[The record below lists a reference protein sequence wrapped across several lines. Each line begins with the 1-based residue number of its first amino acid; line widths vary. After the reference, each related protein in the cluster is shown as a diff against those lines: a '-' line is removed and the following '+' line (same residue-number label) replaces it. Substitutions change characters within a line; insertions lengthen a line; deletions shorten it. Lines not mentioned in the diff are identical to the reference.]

1 MAWAIETCSLTKY
14 FPESQGWRSLW
25 ERQPG
30 LIPAVQGVDLT
41 IEEGELFGLLGPNG
55 AGKTTL
61 IKILS
66 TLVTPTSGTAQVGGY
81 GLDEQA
87 DIKRLIG
94 LVTSDERS
102 FYWRLSGRQ
111 NLEFF
116 ASLHHIPAEEIPARV
131 AGVLEQVGLQA
142 ASEKRFQTYSTGMRQ
157 RLSIAR
163 ALLNRPR
170 LLFLDEPTKGLDPTA
185 TQNLHTLVRSLSRQE
200 GITILLTTHYLEE
213 AEALCERIAIMNQ
226 GRIRACGSLAEL
238 RENSGLQERISIQ
251 VSRLDP
257 ETQARLERHL
267 PGLHIQR
274 VARQSQPSGE
284 SSPEE
289 LDPSGGQDGATIT
302 LDAKRQGPQGRDVA
316 IDILRQGKASIQAV
330 NNQEISLQRIFS
342 ELVAEPATPA
352 EAVSG
357 GSANQVAQTGR
368 SRPTDRETHPSRP
381 GRKLRLAWPERPL
394 AVLVAFLKRDVGTE
408 TSYRFSFFFQ
418 FFRIFFSVGVFYFI
432 AQLLGEAAEPYLA
445 PYGGDY
451 FSFVLIGI
459 AFAGY
464 FGVGLTSFSNSLR
477 QAQTTGT
484 LEAMLTTPTGLS
496 TIILSSCVWDYLMTT
511 LRVLVY
517 LGVGALFLGVNLG
530 GGNSLAALV
539 VLLLTVVAF
548 SSLGILAASFI
559 MVLKRGDPITWA
571 FSAVSSFLGGVY
583 YPVAVLPGW
592 LQVLAKFLPI
602 TYALQ
607 AMRLALLQGASLQ
620 TLLPDILALSAFC
633 VVLLPASLYAFRYAV
648 DRARLDG
655 SLTHY

>member
-1 MAWAIETCSLTKY
+1 LAWAIETCSLTKY

-25 ERQPG
+25 ERQAG
-30 LIPAVQGVDLT
+30 RIPAVRGVDLRVK
-41 IEEGELFGLLGPNG
+41 EGELFGLLGPNG

-61 IKILS
+61 IKMLS
-66 TLVTPTSGTAQVGGY
+66 TLITPTSGTARVGGF
-81 GLDEQA
+81 GLEEGA
-87 DIKRLIG
+87 DIKRVIG

-111 NLEFF
+111 NLVFF
-116 ASLHHIPAEEIPARV
+116 ANLQHIPVDEIPARV
-131 AGVLEQVGLQA
+131 AQVLEQAGLQVPA
-142 ASEKRFQTYSTGMRQ
+142 DKRFQTYSSGMRQ

-185 TQNLHTLVRSLSRQE
+185 TQNLHALVRTLSGQE
-200 GITILLTTHYLEE
+200 GITILLTTHYLGE

-226 GRIRACGSLAEL
+226 GQIRACGTLAEL
-238 RENSGLQERISIQ
+238 REGAGLQEHTSIQ
-251 VSRLDP
+251 VRNLTP
-257 ETQARLERHL
+257 ETQAQLERQF
-267 PGLHIQR
+267 PGLEVQR
-274 VARQSQPSGE
+274 AFKEGLLPVGSSIEESDPPDVQAGVTIRLDTKRHGRQAGDQ
-284 SSPEE
+284 
-289 LDPSGGQDGATIT
+289 
-302 LDAKRQGPQGRDVA
+302 A
-316 IDILRQGKASIQAV
+316 IDILRQGKASILAF
-330 NNQEISLQRIFS
+330 NNQDVSLQRIFS
-342 ELVAEPATPA
+342 EVISDAPPPTKTI
-352 EAVSG
+352 SG
-357 GSANQVAQTGR
+357 EEDGGKIPEGSLRSTRQAKRSNIKGR
-368 SRPTDRETHPSRP
+368 I
-381 GRKLRLAWPERPL
+381 LRLAWPEHPL
-394 AVLVAFLKRDVGTE
+394 AILLAFLKRDVNTE
-408 TSYRFSFFFQ
+408 ISYRFSFFFQ

-432 AQLLGEAAEPYLA
+432 AQLLGEAAAPYLA

-496 TIILSSCVWDYLMTT
+496 TIVLSSSVWDYLMTT
-511 LRVLVY
+511 FRVLVY

-530 GGNSLAALV
+530 GGNYLAALV
-539 VLLLTVVAF
+539 VLVLTVVAF

-571 FSAVSSFLGGVY
+571 FSAVASFLGGVY

-607 AMRLALLQGASLQ
+607 AMRLALLQGSGLRA
-620 TLLPDILALSAFC
+620 LLPDILALSAFC

-648 DRARLDG
+648 DRARMDG